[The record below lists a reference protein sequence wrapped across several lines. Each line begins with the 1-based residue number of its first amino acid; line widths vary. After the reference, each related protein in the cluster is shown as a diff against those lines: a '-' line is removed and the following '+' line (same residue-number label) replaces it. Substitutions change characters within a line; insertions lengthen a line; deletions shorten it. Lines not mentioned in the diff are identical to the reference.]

1 MAKKSASAS
10 ASAAPVVTVE
20 APAPASPVATLV
32 ASFVPAAPKP
42 ASVTSSRVVS
52 KTLVGPL
59 VDMLTV
65 AGEDG
70 MTVGAITEAL
80 GGYNARNVI
89 DAARRLY
96 GSSYILNCAHL
107 TFRLA

>member
-20 APAPASPVATLV
+20 VPAASPVATLV

-42 ASVTSSRVVS
+42 PSVTSSRVVS

-65 AGEDG
+65 AGKDG
-70 MTVGAITEAL
+70 MKVDAITEAL